1 MSMLNAKFTAETQT
15 TNTKEGSN
23 MSTAKTQTTN
33 IKDDSNMSTAETIKN
48 KQALIQQAV
57 TELQTL
63 EENIT
68 AINKSNLNKTI
79 KTQLLAESNKQA
91 KDLHDKA
98 IKLSLEIDTLKKQQA
113 AKEAKEQQ
121 LANTK
126 KYLERVKKLE
136 ITNYSALIYHTG
148 VIINDCVLTVHPEL
162 NSIVKDINN
171 YYILNVETLPANTEL
186 SEKCLKTFNNP
197 EIINLGTLLTWLKT
211 QQECLY
217 AQNYSLLKPEYKLAL
232 YKVFIEL
239 IKPYKDM
246 VTEYYETRKS
256 NSMSSTLDI
265 EFDNRI

>member
-1 MSMLNAKFTAETQT
+1 MAMLNTNFTAGTQT
-15 TNTKEGSN
+15 TNTKE
-23 MSTAKTQTTN
+23 
-33 IKDDSNMSTAETIKN
+33 DSNMSTTQTIKN
-48 KQALIQQAV
+48 KQALIQQAT

-63 EENIT
+63 TETIT
-68 AINKSNLNKTI
+68 AINKSNLDKTI
-79 KTQLLAESNKQA
+79 KAQLLAENNKQA
-91 KDLHDKA
+91 EDLQDKVT
-98 IKLSLEIDTLKKQQA
+98 KLSLEIDTLIKQQA

-148 VIINDCVLTVHPEL
+148 IVINDCVLTQYTEL
-162 NSIVKDINN
+162 NSITKDINN

-186 SEKCLKTFNNP
+186 SEKCLKAFNNP

-232 YKVFIEL
+232 HKVFIEL

-256 NSMSSTLDI
+256 NSISPTLDI